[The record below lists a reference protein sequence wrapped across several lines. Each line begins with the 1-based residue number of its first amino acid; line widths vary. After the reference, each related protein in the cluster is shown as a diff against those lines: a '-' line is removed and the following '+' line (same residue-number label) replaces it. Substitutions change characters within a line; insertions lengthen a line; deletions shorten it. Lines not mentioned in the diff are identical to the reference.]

1 MSDDDIATLSETL
14 KILHN
19 LSLLSLS
26 HNNISGAGVALLA
39 EALKAHK
46 AFHILDLSWQTNLF
60 SNGFDALTQL
70 SALELQEL
78 YLEGEGVTVK
88 GAS

>member
-26 HNNISGAGVALLA
+26 HNISGAEVALLA